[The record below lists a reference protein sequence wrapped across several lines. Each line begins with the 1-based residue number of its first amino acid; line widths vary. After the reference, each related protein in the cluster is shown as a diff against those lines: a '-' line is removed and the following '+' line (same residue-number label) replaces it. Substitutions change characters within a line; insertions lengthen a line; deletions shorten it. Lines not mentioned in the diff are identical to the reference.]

1 MAEICSYGCGKEAR
15 FFFKSGKGCCE
26 TSVNRCEGKRL
37 RDSLKK
43 AGSFKGVPAW
53 KQEGYVHKGWSK
65 GLTKNDH
72 ISLKT
77 RSELLRF
84 RDENVFIKD
93 STYAR
98 GLIKKRILEQKLIPY
113 SCQICENDGHWMGKP
128 MVLILDHINGVN
140 NDNRLENLRFVCSNC
155 DSQLDT
161 YKSKNRRES
170 ELVRTLT

>member
-1 MAEICSYGCGKEAR
+1 MVEICSYGCGKEAK

-26 TSVNRCEGKRL
+26 ASVNSCEGKRL

-53 KQEGYVHKGWSK
+53 KIEGYVYKSWNS
-65 GLTKNDH
+65 GLTKHDH
-72 ISLKT
+72 PTLKAK
-77 RSELLRF
+77 SDLLRF
-84 RDENVFIKD
+84 RDESVFIKD
-93 STYAR
+93 STYSR

-113 SCQICENDGHWMGKP
+113 CCQICKNEGHWMGKP

-170 ELVRTLT
+170 ELVRKLS